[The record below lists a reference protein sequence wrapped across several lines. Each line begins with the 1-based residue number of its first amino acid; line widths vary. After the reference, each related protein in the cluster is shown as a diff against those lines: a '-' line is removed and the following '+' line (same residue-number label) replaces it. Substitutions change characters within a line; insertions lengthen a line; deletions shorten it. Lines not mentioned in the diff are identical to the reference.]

1 MTSRSLRF
9 CHVALAVLAT
19 LPVFAS
25 EKMKEPVPPA
35 PIPARILSGKKA
47 FVSYAGLT
55 SSYLTPYVVD
65 HTGSVNGLYD
75 EFYAAMKSW
84 GRYDL
89 VSDPGDADLVFEVSL
104 IWQRQADPSF
114 GLKIFDPKTHVV
126 LWAFIETVPAGS
138 GRNRVK
144 AWDNALAKIVND
156 AKQLADQPAVPAGAL
171 NH

>member
-1 MTSRSLRF
+1 MTRRSLRF

-19 LPVFAS
+19 LPGFAS

-35 PIPARILSGKKA
+35 PVPARILSGKKA

-55 SSYLTPYVVD
+55 SSYLNPYVVD
-65 HTGSVNGLYD
+65 HTGSVDGLYD
-75 EFYAAMKSW
+75 EVYAAMKSW

-104 IWQRQADPSF
+104 IWQWQADPSF
-114 GLKIFDPKTHVV
+114 GLKILDPKTRVV
-126 LWAFIETVPAGS
+126 LWAFVETVPAGS

-156 AKQLADQPAVPAGAL
+156 AKQIADQPAVPGGAQ
-171 NH
+171 NN